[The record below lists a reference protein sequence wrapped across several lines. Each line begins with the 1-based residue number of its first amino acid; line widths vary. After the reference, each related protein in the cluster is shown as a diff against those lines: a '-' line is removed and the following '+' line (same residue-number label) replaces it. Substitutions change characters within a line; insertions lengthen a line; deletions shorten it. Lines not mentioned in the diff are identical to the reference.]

1 MASADAVI
9 GSIFSTMDKDGS
21 GSITTTEMDGC
32 FKLFDTDGNG
42 QVSRDE
48 WSAGFVSNFKGTA
61 EQAEKIFKH
70 LDKEGRGEITADK
83 LRDLFKTMDSD
94 GNGEVSKDEF
104 HAFWLKL
111 LS

>member
-9 GSIFSTMDKDGS
+9 CSIFSTMDQDGS
-21 GSITTTEMDGC
+21 GSITTSEMDGC
-32 FKLFDTDGNG
+32 FKLFDKDGDG
-42 QVSRDE
+42 KVSRDE
-48 WSAGFVSNFKGTA
+48 WSAGFVSNFKGTP

-70 LDKEGRGEITADK
+70 LDKEGRGDINVDK
-83 LRDLFKTMDSD
+83 LRELFKTMDTD

-104 HAFWLKL
+104 HAFWLKM